1 MAFRR
6 KKTSKSEKDSFRLGS
21 SKDRKK
27 RQMGRYRQSLLFI
40 AIVIGI
46 VCVFAG
52 AGVFFVFLDQR
63 VPRPQGSGFIKLVN
77 PPEWINEALKE
88 KIYKAARAGGE
99 NLKLDENAAQ
109 EVQQNIAKVSWVDQV
124 KVQTTADSFIVD
136 AKWRKPVGLLKIGQG
151 KFYVD
156 SESVVLDFVPMSNLP
171 IIEIKGFPAPAK
183 PPTPGQVWHSDAL
196 SAAVAILTLFD
207 TRDKLDV
214 PGKPLLNQIDSIDIT
229 NFGGGQNNRL
239 PHIVLYAKDGT
250 GIIWGAEIG
259 TWQRHLE
266 ARDEDKLAKLYS
278 YYKEMGS
285 LLNGVKYIDLRQPEQ
300 TVFQPVDKN

>member
-6 KKTSKSEKDSFRLGS
+6 KKTSKSEKDSFKLGS

-27 RQMGRYRQSLLFI
+27 RRIGRYRQSLLFM
-40 AIVIGI
+40 AIVVGI

-88 KIYKAARAGGE
+88 KIYKAAKAGGE

-109 EVQQNIAKVSWVDQV
+109 KVQQNIAKVSWVDQV
-124 KVQTTADSFIVD
+124 KVQTTSDSFVVD
-136 AKWRKPVGLLKIGQG
+136 ANWRKPVGLLKIGQG

-156 SESVVLDFVPMSNLP
+156 SELVILDFVPMSNLP
-171 IIEIKGFPAPAK
+171 IIEIKGLPASAK
-183 PPTPGQVWHSDAL
+183 PPTPGQVWRRDDI

-207 TRDKLDV
+207 KRDKLDV
-214 PGKPLLNQIDSIDIT
+214 PSKPLLNQIESIDIS
-229 NFGGGQNNRL
+229 NFQNNRL

-278 YYKEMGS
+278 YYKEIGS

-300 TVFQPVDKN
+300 TGFQPVDKN

>member
-250 GIIWGAEIG
+250 EIIWGAEIG
-259 TWQRHLE
+259 TWQRYLE

>member
-27 RQMGRYRQSLLFI
+27 RQMSRYRQSLLFI
-40 AIVIGI
+40 AIVVGI

-109 EVQQNIAKVSWVDQV
+109 KVQQNIAKVSWVDQV
-124 KVQTTADSFIVD
+124 KVRTTSDSFIVE

-183 PPTPGQVWHSDAL
+183 PPVLGQVWQRDDI
-196 SAAVAILTLFD
+196 SAAVAILILFD
-207 TRDKLDV
+207 RRDKLDV
-214 PGKPLLNQIDSIDIT
+214 PNKPLLNQIESIDIT
-229 NFGGGQNNRL
+229 NFNGGQSNRL

-250 GIIWGAEIG
+250 GIIWGAEMG
-259 TWQRHLE
+259 TWQRYLE

-278 YYKEMGS
+278 YYKEAGS
-285 LLNGVKYIDLRQPEQ
+285 LLNGVKYIDLRQPDKA
-300 TVFQPVDKN
+300 VFQPVDKN

>member
-1 MAFRR
+1 MAFKR
-6 KKTSKSEKDSFRLGS
+6 KKTSKSEKDSFKLGS

-27 RQMGRYRQSLLFI
+27 RRISRYRQSLLFI
-40 AIVIGI
+40 AIVVGI

-88 KIYKAARAGGE
+88 KIYKAAKAGGE
-99 NLKLDENAAQ
+99 NMKLDENAAQ
-109 EVQQNIAKVSWVDQV
+109 KVQQNIAKVSWVDKV
-124 KVQTTADSFIVD
+124 KVQTTSDSFVVD

-156 SESVVLDFVPMSNLP
+156 GESVVLDFVPMSNLP